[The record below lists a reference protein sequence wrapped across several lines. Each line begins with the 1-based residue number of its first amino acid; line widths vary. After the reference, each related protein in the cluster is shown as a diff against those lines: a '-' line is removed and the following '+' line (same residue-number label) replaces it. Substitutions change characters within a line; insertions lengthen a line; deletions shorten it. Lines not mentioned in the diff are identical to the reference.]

1 MSEKSLIIHSQP
13 DNTSCGA
20 TCLHAIYNYYG
31 DTISLEEVVK
41 EVEQFEDGG
50 GTFSVVLANHALRR
64 GYKTTMY
71 VYNLNLFDPSWFRGR
86 RDIAEKLRQ
95 QISMKKVNK
104 KFTLATETYIEY
116 IELGGELRFEDLNT
130 SLLRTY
136 LSKGVPMLAGLSST
150 YLYRSKRED
159 PIKNIPDEMGEP
171 CGHFVVL
178 HGIHSDNKRI
188 LVADS
193 YVPNPVANVHY
204 YSIPFAR

>member
-86 RDIAEKLRQ
+86 RDIAE
-95 QISMKKVNK
+95 
-104 KFTLATETYIEY
+104 
-116 IELGGELRFEDLNT
+116 
-130 SLLRTY
+130 
-136 LSKGVPMLAGLSST
+136 
-150 YLYRSKRED
+150 
-159 PIKNIPDEMGEP
+159 
-171 CGHFVVL
+171 
-178 HGIHSDNKRI
+178 
-188 LVADS
+188 LVDYFPGSAK
-193 YVPNPVANVHY
+193 
-204 YSIPFAR
+204 